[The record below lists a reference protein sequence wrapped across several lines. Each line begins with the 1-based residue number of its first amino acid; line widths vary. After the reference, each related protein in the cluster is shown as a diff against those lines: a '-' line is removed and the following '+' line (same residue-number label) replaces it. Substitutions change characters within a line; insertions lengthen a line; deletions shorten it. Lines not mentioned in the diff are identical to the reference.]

1 MESLTL
7 NVWPVAD
14 AEALSVFSGCAGE
27 LDGCGSPPSRGM
39 QLSGSKDGEKKG
51 ETEQRFAS
59 LALRDYFFSWSG
71 D

>member
-14 AEALSVFSGCAGE
+14 AEALSVFSGRAGE
-27 LDGCGSPPSRGM
+27 LGGCGSTPSRGM
-39 QLSGSKDGEKKG
+39 QLSGKDGEKKG